1 MHKIP
6 NVAFH
11 QLIGFGVP
19 HFSPNKSVQFLFSEG
34 LPSGNQF
41 QAVQLA
47 RDTRS
52 SVPEVQTVPGVVTR
66 GPCGSWA
73 HPLLSGQLSGS
84 RSMLG
89 GQFEFGVLTAARK
102 AVEKRSTGQQVRRA
116 AGRRAPGADS
126 GKQTS

>member
-19 HFSPNKSVQFLFSEG
+19 HFSPNKSVQFSFSEG

-47 RDTRS
+47 RDTRRRYLELLYVDHAEAGPTPS
-52 SVPEVQTVPGVVTR
+52 CPVSCQAAGARSVVSLNLECSQQQGRQLRRGVQ
-66 GPCGSWA
+66 
-73 HPLLSGQLSGS
+73 GS
-84 RSMLG
+84 RSGEHLG
-89 GQFEFGVLTAARK
+89 GGLQEQIL
-102 AVEKRSTGQQVRRA
+102 ENKRH
-116 AGRRAPGADS
+116 
-126 GKQTS
+126 